1 MHTSRLRETVEF
13 LLRKNLLHNI
23 DQYLS
28 EIEGQ
33 MNNLASSPQNSSFQ
47 LELSAALKRL
57 SDAFYSMQE
66 EFEPSQIKA
75 TNEING
81 HDYFLSDTPSAFSTI
96 INDNPLTPAVARD
109 RINHIISNR
118 RAYINTLT
126 QLNEKL
132 EAVGVEPLELAED
145 EAEIG
150 FQIPRSMFSNQLDLM
165 TKELNKINR
174 ILRAFSEL
182 ETGSIEPVKIKT
194 ISTSDPL
201 FFFGISTP
209 VIIAVGEAVK
219 WGLNL
224 WKEVEEIR
232 LARAQTQKIKSIPE
246 EETQTFFDRRITESI
261 ETAISRKL
269 DELLSTKQRG
279 GREHEQRQD
288 LNFALDYIM
297 AAIERGL
304 TVEIRYLPAKGSFT
318 DSPQEDG
325 GSTGLTQVDTSGN
338 WRRIE
343 FCDSLT
349 GVDLAEKDR
358 CRGRTA
364 FGMSRID

>member
-13 LLRKNLLHNI
+13 LLHKNLLHNI

-47 LELSAALKRL
+47 VELSAALKRL
-57 SDAFYSMQE
+57 SDAFYNMQK
-66 EFEPSQIKA
+66 EFEPRQIKA

-81 HDYFLSDTPSAFSTI
+81 QDFFLSDIPSVFSTI

-109 RINHIISNR
+109 SINHIISNR

-126 QLNEKL
+126 QLNVTL
-132 EAVGVEPLELAED
+132 EAVGVEPLELAEG

-182 ETGSIEPVKIKT
+182 ETGSIEPVEIKT

-246 EETQTFFDRRITESI
+246 EQTKAFFDLRITELI
-261 ETAISRKL
+261 ENATSRKL
-269 DELLSTKQRG
+269 DELLSTKERG

-288 LNFALDYIM
+288 LSFALDYIM
-297 AAIERGL
+297 AALERGL
-304 TVEIRYLPAKGSFT
+304 TVEIRCLPPRDSFT
-318 DSPQEDG
+318 GSPEEDG
-325 GSTGLTQVDTSGN
+325 GSAGLTQVAIVGRELKFPVRHLGN
-338 WRRIE
+338 PI
-343 FCDSLT
+343 
-349 GVDLAEKDR
+349 LALPKAPKNED
-358 CRGRTA
+358 
-364 FGMSRID
+364 DDV